1 MDNLDTD
8 KTLDSDMRSSC
19 VKHLVF
25 DTDKKLEND
34 SSLRDIKNIM
44 DGTDLK
50 FSLVFEAS
58 RETLYIIQITEAFSI
73 NVMKIVVKIIKGNIN
88 IHYNFG
94 LSNQN

>member
-1 MDNLDTD
+1 
-8 KTLDSDMRSSC
+8 MRSSC